1 MNSALYIEESRRQK
15 IVNVVARMSS
25 HSDGE
30 ALNAL
35 RMSERMLGRYGIGL
49 DDLVEAALA
58 SASPPRPGRVRP
70 RTPAQPMR
78 MHQYTAYQCLSFPH
92 LLCGDDRVF
101 LEDVK
106 HHSELTDAD
115 REKLNDIAFR
125 VERGRK

>member
-1 MNSALYIEESRRQK
+1 MNSAPYIEENQRQK

-35 RMSERMLGRYGIGL
+35 RMSERMLGRYGISL
-49 DDLVEAALA
+49 DDLVEAALS
-58 SASPPRPGRVRP
+58 SASPPRPGPIKP

-78 MHQYTAYQCLSFPH
+78 MHQYTAFQCLSFPH
-92 LLCGDDRVF
+92 LLCADDSAF
-101 LEDVK
+101 LENVK
-106 HHSELTDAD
+106 HRAEVTEED
-115 REKLNDIAFR
+115 RAKLNEIAFR